1 MENGQDVKICN
12 VSLTVEVK
20 ADSLES
26 LDEFLEMAEAA
37 SKGHPGIPIHVVVK
51 VG

>member
-1 MENGQDVKICN
+1 MESGQDEKTGK
-12 VSLTVEVK
+12 VSLTEEVK

-26 LDEFLEMAEAA
+26 LDELLEMAEAA
-37 SKGHPGIPIHVVVK
+37 SKGHSCIPIHVVVK

>member
-1 MENGQDVKICN
+1 MMEGENMAFRGVD
-12 VSLTVEVK
+12 LTIELR